1 MEARRLLD
9 YAINKG
15 VTLPLYGG
23 GVGWGLSGC
32 GDRMKIILYTLML
45 IFSAAAC
52 GPLPRLIVLHDPLT
66 LDEHVTLGLSYEQKG
81 ENDLAL
87 QEYSKAIKMSDD
99 DFRPFFYAGN
109 AYYKKNEYKLAEKYY
124 NKALKIA
131 PDNGDVHNNL
141 AWVYLDT
148 GRYDDAVM
156 AAEKA
161 VRIKRGP
168 YYLNTLAHAYTG
180 MGRYKDA
187 MDVLK
192 EALTITPADDKALLD
207 NEREL
212 MNELEQKMGLTK

>member
-1 MEARRLLD
+1 
-9 YAINKG
+9 
-15 VTLPLYGG
+15 
-23 GVGWGLSGC
+23 
-32 GDRMKIILYTLML
+32 MKIILYTLIL
-45 IFSAAAC
+45 IFSVSAC
-52 GPLPRLIVLHDPLT
+52 GRLPRLIVLHDPLT
-66 LDEHVTLGLSYEQKG
+66 LDEHVTLGLSYENKG
-81 ENDLAL
+81 EYDLAVK
-87 QEYSKAIKMSDD
+87 EYNKAIKMSDD

-109 AYYKKNEYKLAEKYY
+109 VYYKKNEYNLAEKYY

-156 AAEKA
+156 AAERA
-161 VRIKRGP
+161 VRINRSP
-168 YYLNTLAHAYTG
+168 NYLNTLAHAYTG

-207 NEREL
+207 NEQQL
-212 MNELEQKMGLTK
+212 INELKQKMGSAE